1 MKALIIDDERLARA
15 EVRRLLADFTW
26 VKVVGEAENAE
37 QALELIQSQQP
48 DLLFLDVQMP
58 GKTGFDLIEEIRG
71 DLPRIIFTTAY
82 DEFALRAFEVNALD
96 YLMKPITP
104 DRFAA
109 ALARA
114 REEPLGP
121 ANQSPLRSSDQVF
134 VRDGERCWFIPVSKI
149 RLLESEGNYTRVRF
163 ENQSPLIY
171 RSLSTLEQR
180 LPADD
185 FFRINRQQVV
195 NLHFIERIET
205 WFSHGLKIWL
215 KGGEECE
222 VSRRAARAFRQ
233 KLSL

>member
-15 EVRRLLADFTW
+15 EVRRLLDDFNW

-37 QALELIQSQQP
+37 QALALIQSQQP

-58 GKTGFDLIEEIRG
+58 GKTGFELIEEIRG
-71 DLPRIIFTTAY
+71 EMPRIIFTTAY

-109 ALARA
+109 ALSRV
-114 REEPLGP
+114 RDEPLAP
-121 ANQSPLRSSDQVF
+121 EDQSPLRSSDQVC
-134 VRDGERCWFIPVSKI
+134 VRDGERCWCIPVSKI

-180 LPADD
+180 LPADE

-195 NLHFIERIET
+195 NWLFIERT
-205 WFSHGLKIWL
+205 
-215 KGGEECE
+215 
-222 VSRRAARAFRQ
+222 
-233 KLSL
+233 

>member
-15 EVRRLLADFTW
+15 EVRRLLDDFNW

-37 QALELIQSQQP
+37 QALALIQSRQP

-71 DLPRIIFTTAY
+71 EMPRVIFTTAY

-109 ALARA
+109 ALTRV
-114 REEPLGP
+114 REEPAALE
-121 ANQSPLRSSDQVF
+121 NQSALRSSDQVF

>member
-1 MKALIIDDERLARA
+1 MKALIIDDERLART
-15 EVRRLLADFTW
+15 EVRRLLNDFDW
-26 VKVVGEAENAE
+26 IKVVGEAESAQ
-37 QALELIQSQQP
+37 QALELIQQTHP

-58 GKTGFDLIEEIRG
+58 GKSGFDLLEEVRG
-71 DLPRIIFTTAY
+71 EVPHVIFTTAY

-104 DRFAA
+104 ERLASALVRIRETPAA
-109 ALARA
+109 S
-114 REEPLGP
+114 GS
-121 ANQSPLRSSDQVF
+121 QVPLRSSDQVF

-171 RSLSTLEQR
+171 RSLSMLEQR
-180 LPADD
+180 LPPED

-222 VSRRAARAFRQ
+222 VSRRAARTFRQ

>member
-1 MKALIIDDERLARA
+1 MKALIVDDERLARA
-15 EVRRLLADFTW
+15 EVRRLLDDFNW

-37 QALELIQSQQP
+37 QALALIQSQAP
-48 DLLFLDVQMP
+48 DLVFLDVQMP

-71 DLPRIIFTTAY
+71 EMPRVIFTTAY

-109 ALARA
+109 ALSRA
-114 REEPLGP
+114 REEPVAP
-121 ANQSPLRSSDQVF
+121 QNQSPLRSSDQVF

-171 RSLSTLEQR
+171 RSLSTLDQR
-180 LPADD
+180 LPAED

-205 WFSHGLKIWL
+205 WFSHGLKVWL

>member
-15 EVRRLLADFTW
+15 EVRRLLDDFDW

-37 QALELIQSQQP
+37 QALALIQSKQP

-58 GKTGFDLIEEIRG
+58 GKTGFELIEEIRG
-71 DLPRIIFTTAY
+71 EMPRIIFTTAY

-109 ALARA
+109 ALSRA
-114 REEPLGP
+114 REEPVAP
-121 ANQSPLRSSDQVF
+121 EDQSPLRSSDQVF

>member
-1 MKALIIDDERLARA
+1 LDDF
-15 EVRRLLADFTW
+15 DW

-37 QALELIQSQQP
+37 QALALIQAQQP

-58 GKTGFDLIEEIRG
+58 DKTGFELIEEIRG
-71 DLPRIIFTTAY
+71 EMPRIIFTTAY

-104 DRFAA
+104 ERFAA
-109 ALARA
+109 ALSRV
-114 REEPLGP
+114 REEPVAP
-121 ANQSPLRSSDQVF
+121 EDQSPLRSSDQVF

-205 WFSHGLKIWL
+205 WFSHGLKVWL

-222 VSRRAARAFRQ
+222 VSRRAARTFRQ

>member
-15 EVRRLLADFTW
+15 EVRRLLDDFNW

-37 QALELIQSQQP
+37 QALALIQSQAP
-48 DLLFLDVQMP
+48 DLVFLDVQMP

-71 DLPRIIFTTAY
+71 EMPRVIFTTAY

-109 ALARA
+109 ALSRV
-114 REEPLGP
+114 REEPVAP
-121 ANQSPLRSSDQVF
+121 QNQSPLRSSDQVL

-180 LPADD
+180 LPAED

-195 NLHFIERIET
+195 NLHFIDKIET

>member
-1 MKALIIDDERLARA
+1 MKALIVDDERLARA
-15 EVRRLLADFTW
+15 EVRRLLNDFNW

-37 QALELIQSQQP
+37 QALALIQSQAP
-48 DLLFLDVQMP
+48 DLVFLDVQMP

-71 DLPRIIFTTAY
+71 EMPRVIFTTAY

-109 ALARA
+109 ALSRV
-114 REEPLGP
+114 REEPVAP
-121 ANQSPLRSSDQVF
+121 QNQSPLRSSDQVF

-180 LPADD
+180 LPAEA

-205 WFSHGLKIWL
+205 WFSHGLKVWL

>member
-15 EVRRLLADFTW
+15 EVRRLLDDFNW

-37 QALELIQSQQP
+37 QALTLIQAQQP

-58 GKTGFDLIEEIRG
+58 GKTGFELIEEIRG
-71 DLPRIIFTTAY
+71 EMPRIIFTTAY

-109 ALARA
+109 ALSRA
-114 REEPLGP
+114 REEPVAP
-121 ANQSPLRSSDQVF
+121 EDQSPLRSADQVF